1 LTNPIPGPLPNA
13 APPRFPDHPPTIAES
28 SAVNHFGARRRR
40 ANRNGK
46 WEAKNDGKKSHFRS
60 ALKCKKQIL
69 KKNEGKFYCTGVEV

>member
-1 LTNPIPGPLPNA
+1 M
-13 APPRFPDHPPTIAES
+13 
-28 SAVNHFGARRRR
+28 RRR